1 MRPSRMNSFSVLRTL
16 TESSVSQ
23 GYKKKLLVAA
33 YLLNTIENAKVLED
47 LMYIQSLRKDFL
59 KGNFVALFQNY

>member
-33 YLLNTIENAKVLED
+33 YLLNTAENAKVLED

-59 KGNFVALFQNY
+59 KGNFVALFQIY